1 MAETVSVKKD
11 WWSSIT
17 PYLTPRMLI
26 ILAMGFASGLPLLLT
41 LSTLSYWLSKI
52 GVDKTTIGL
61 FAAVGTPYTLKFLWS
76 PIMDQVPLPVLTRLL
91 GRRRSWLLVTQ
102 LLLAAAI
109 FAMGQVDPRLDP
121 WTTALIAVIVAS
133 LSASQDIVIDAY
145 RIEFL
150 PKDEQGHGAAATQ
163 IGYRIGLLLAGAGAV
178 GLSDFYP
185 WSVVFGVLAAV
196 MIACAVLT
204 LFVPEPKI
212 AAEPGERDY
221 IQWVKESVIDPFG
234 DFVSRRGWVVILLFV
249 LFYKFGDALGGTMAN
264 PFYVEM
270 GYTGLEIASISKVW
284 GIWMTIVGAVLG
296 GIAVARWGVF
306 RALLI
311 GGVLQA
317 VTNFAFAYVAVRG
330 TQYGLCAK
338 EALAA
343 DPQALVSTLCAAF
356 PHDLPALAIAITA
369 DNVAGGAA
377 GAALVAY
384 LSGLCNVAFTATQYA
399 LLTSFMAQGR
409 TWLSAGSGWL
419 ADHTDWFTFWSAT
432 AFLAIPGL
440 LLLLWIMR
448 LYPSGAVIERGPVS
462 RP

>member
-1 MAETVSVKKD
+1 MAETVIAKKG
-11 WWSSIT
+11 WWSAIT

-61 FAAVGTPYTLKFLWS
+61 FATVGTPYTLKFLWS

-109 FAMGQVDPRLDP
+109 FAMGQVDPSIDP

-150 PKDEQGHGAAATQ
+150 PEDEQGHGAAATQ
-163 IGYRIGLLLAGAGAV
+163 IGYRFGLLLAGAGAV

-204 LFVPEPKI
+204 LCVPEPEAG
-212 AAEPGERDY
+212 AAPGKRDY
-221 IQWVKESVIDPFG
+221 LQWIKDSLIAPFAN
-234 DFVSRRGWVVILLFV
+234 FMSRRGWVVILLFV

-284 GIWMTIVGAVLG
+284 GIWMTIVGALLG

-306 RALLI
+306 QALLM
-311 GGVLQA
+311 GGILQA

-330 TQYGLCAK
+330 AEYGLCAK
-338 EALAA
+338 AALAA
-343 DPQALVSTLCAAF
+343 DPAAMVSTLCAAF
-356 PHDLPALAIAITA
+356 PQDIPALAIAITA
-369 DNVAGGAA
+369 DNIAGGAA

-399 LLTSFMAQGR
+399 LLTSFMALGR
-409 TWLSAGSGWL
+409 TWLASGGGWL

-440 LLLLWIMR
+440 VLLLWIMR
-448 LYPSGAVIERGPVS
+448 LYPSGAVIERSPAS
-462 RP
+462 